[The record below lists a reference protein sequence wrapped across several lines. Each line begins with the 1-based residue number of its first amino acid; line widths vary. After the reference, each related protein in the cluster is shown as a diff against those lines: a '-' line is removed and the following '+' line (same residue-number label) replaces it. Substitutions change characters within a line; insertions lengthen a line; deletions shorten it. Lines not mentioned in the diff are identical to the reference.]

1 MAVAIDVRRK
11 GAVSPLSLPLQ
22 PVSLLLD
29 PGAMRG
35 PAAAAVQVLLGELV
49 LLAAI
54 STSQRGLKWT
64 QYCHCRHFD
73 NVLLFSFLKSQSA
86 TDCCYI
92 FTECHF
98 V

>member
-1 MAVAIDVRRK
+1 MAIDVRRQ

-29 PGAMRG
+29 PGAVRG

-54 STSQRGLKWT
+54 SASQRGLKWT
-64 QYCHCRHFD
+64 QYCRHFD
-73 NVLLFSFLKSQSA
+73 NVLLFSFLKSQFA
-86 TDCCYI
+86 Y
-92 FTECHF
+92 
-98 V
+98 